1 MNKIL
6 ITFFMLLSISASSY
20 AALNI
25 DRTRIIYHGENN
37 GTSVTIV
44 NKDDASAFLAQT
56 WIETP
61 DGKKLEHSL
70 VALPFLQKVNPGQK
84 KQIKISHL
92 EGQNMLPNDKETLLY
107 FNLLG
112 IPPQSKEKN
121 VVQFTIQSKLKL
133 FYRPKGLS
141 YTPKMGKDFQQDLV
155 VEKTGQQIT
164 LVNPTPYNIIVVN
177 INNSIEKDNNFNETV
192 VPPQGRSTVNVNSS
206 VKNNVML
213 GYIDDYGSLKFSQY
227 SCQSSQACQLT
238 KNTH

>member
-6 ITFFMLLSISASSY
+6 ITFFMLLSLSVSSY

-44 NKDDASAFLAQT
+44 NKDDSSAFLAQT
-56 WIETP
+56 WIETV

-70 VALPFLQKVNPGQK
+70 VALPFLQKINSGQK

-92 EGQNMLPNDKETLLY
+92 DGQNMLPNDKETLLY

-141 YTPKMGKDFQQDLV
+141 YTKKVGNDFQQDLV
-155 VEKTGQQIT
+155 IEKTGQQVT
-164 LVNPTPYNIIVVN
+164 LINPTPYNIIVVN
-177 INNSIEKDNNFNETV
+177 INNSVEKDNNFNETI
-192 VPPQGRSTVNVNSS
+192 VPPLSRSTVNVNSS

-227 SCQSSQACQLT
+227 HCQLT
-238 KNTH
+238 QTCQLETNTH